1 MIGVL
6 GDRRGVSALEFA
18 ILAPIVLVVTTAFF
32 EGFALH
38 AAAIALE
45 QGAAAAAR
53 AGATGRG
60 DRATLV
66 REVVTAHVCPPDG
79 AVCYLSDS
87 ALPPGDDGVASPLR
101 ISFRAFGDPRVIDLP
116 EPFADVAPPNG
127 RRHPSAVAR
136 RRSGRRDVGEIF
148 VDINGNGVW
157 DRDLGAAGLGGPGD
171 FVAYE
176 VAMLQPVRH
185 PLLRAALGPEIERRV
200 QFTVRNEPF

>member
-127 RRHPSAVAR
+127 RR
-136 RRSGRRDVGEIF
+136 DVGEIF

>member
-6 GDRRGVSALEFA
+6 RDRRGVSALEFA

-45 QGAAAAAR
+45 LGGAAAAR

-116 EPFADVAPPNG
+116 EPFGPGGAPPPAAPPTAG
-127 RRHPSAVAR
+127 
-136 RRSGRRDVGEIF
+136 RDVGEIF